1 MTPKC
6 SGLDMRNG
14 YINGKVHVISDKQMR
29 IDADTVVSL
38 IYKAGNCNAY
48 LKLGV
53 RGHANCDTKS

>member
-38 IYKAGNCNAY
+38 MYKAGNCNAY
-48 LKLGV
+48 LKL
-53 RGHANCDTKS
+53 TKS